1 MAKITPV
8 LWRGKKNRK
17 GEIPIYLR
25 LEAGDRR
32 QYFSLRIYIKP
43 SYWNP
48 KAQKVR
54 AGHRRADAYNTEIRK
69 AIDKAEDE
77 LDRLRRDGE
86 EATPA
91 LLKAVLLPTAGSRS
105 DFLTYADKYSDE
117 LLKLGKIP
125 THKRYDSIIRK
136 LRNYVG
142 GRLPFS
148 RLTLQWL
155 RDYRAYMVG
164 ELGNSESTVASNF
177 RAIKALVNRAIK
189 DGLVAR
195 DDSPFIHFPVVEP
208 RSTKAKLSL
217 EEIDA
222 ITALDLKEG
231 SSIWHAR
238 NYFLFSFFC
247 CGVRFKDVCF
257 LTVGNVRGGR
267 LQYTMRKTAIPKD
280 IRLVPAAR
288 AILGHYNVDE
298 RSPGEYLF
306 PLLDKYNLSSA
317 DKLHRAVR
325 SRNVVVNRLLKDI
338 AAQAGITPELSFHM
352 SRHSWADFARR
363 EGWDVYKIS
372 KALGHTDL
380 KTTERYLKGFDT
392 ESIDDAMEGLF
403 PEKG

>member
-1 MAKITPV
+1 MATITAV
-8 LWRGKKNRK
+8 LWKGKKNKK
-17 GEIPIYLR
+17 GERPVYLR

-32 QYFSLRIYIKP
+32 QYFSLRIWIEP
-43 SYWNP
+43 SRWNP
-48 KAQKVR
+48 KAQRVR
-54 AGHRRADAYNTEIRK
+54 KGHRRADAYNGDIRR
-69 AIDKAEDE
+69 AIEKAEDE
-77 LDRLRRDGE
+77 IDRLRRDGE
-86 EATPA
+86 EVTPA
-91 LLKAVLLPTAGSRS
+91 LLKAALQPSAKSRF
-105 DFLTYADKYSDE
+105 DFLAYGATRAE
-117 LLKLGKIP
+117 EFRRLGKIP
-125 THKRYDSIIRK
+125 THKRYVSILRK
-136 LRNYVG
+136 LRAYAGNTM
-142 GRLPFS
+142 PFS
-148 RLTLQWL
+148 RLTLQFL
-155 RDYRAYMVG
+155 RGYHTYMVG

-189 DGLVAR
+189 DGLIAR

-238 NYFLFSFFC
+238 NYFLFSFYT
-247 CGVRFKDVCF
+247 CGARFKDVCF
-257 LTVGNVRGGR
+257 LTVGNVSGGR

-288 AILGHYNVDE
+288 VIREHYNVDE

-317 DKLHRAVR
+317 DKLHRSVR

-352 SRHSWADFARR
+352 SRHSWADYARR
-363 EGWDVYKIS
+363 EGWDVYKTS

-380 KTTERYLKGFDT
+380 KTTENYLRGFDAA
-392 ESIDDAMEGLF
+392 SFDSAMERLF
-403 PEKG
+403 PEKE